1 MSIKLNF
8 YVRLGEYYV
17 NRIVKCPYCLYEYE
31 LDDSWMKDG
40 FGLIHECVNCEEEYL
55 ITKTEVNKYK

>member
-1 MSIKLNF
+1 M
-8 YVRLGEYYV
+8 V
-17 NRIVKCPYCLYEYE
+17 RIVECPYCQYEYK

-55 ITKTEVNKYK
+55 ITKTEEININKIRNFKR

>member
-1 MSIKLNF
+1 M
-8 YVRLGEYYV
+8 
-17 NRIVKCPYCLYEYE
+17 NRIVKCPYCSYEYK

-55 ITKTEVNKYK
+55 ITKIEVSKYK